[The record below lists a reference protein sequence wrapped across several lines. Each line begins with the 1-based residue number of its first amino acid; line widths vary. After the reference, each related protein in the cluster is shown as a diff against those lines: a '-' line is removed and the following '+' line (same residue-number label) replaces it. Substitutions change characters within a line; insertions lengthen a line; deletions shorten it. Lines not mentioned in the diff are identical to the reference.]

1 MRGPPGRA
9 SRTVILVWYLQSHY
23 MGFWRRF
30 DPAVMRRQLS
40 YALPIGFGA
49 ILLSVETDLHNY
61 LVLRLLG
68 L

>member
-1 MRGPPGRA
+1 
-9 SRTVILVWYLQSHY
+9 